1 METIE
6 TLTPESFVQRS
17 NEILKIVSDEAVRA
31 KIPLISNWE
40 NFNQLKDMQLIRFR
54 GLVQNMMD
62 PEIYL
67 ETYETKDDNNVVRT
81 RKTKFRENIELEVS
95 ILIVMFTLKSKF

>member
-6 TLTPESFVQRS
+6 TLTPESFAQRS

-67 ETYETKDDNNVVRT
+67 ETYETKDDNDVVKT
-81 RKTKFRENIELEVS
+81 RKTKFRDNIQLEVR
-95 ILIVMFTLKSKF
+95 F